1 MEVEAEDKEVVEI
14 SVDSVL
20 GELQSVLKGKF
31 TESDS
36 SSDSDEEEEP
46 IKNGLS
52 REDALQEHSNKTDE
66 EKIVENSSGSPVS
79 PSSYVERPIFFKSSI
94 KKDPGSKMHDQ
105 LVKELGSVLKKR
117 SQQNGDLDP
126 VKEEETKV
134 KNNSNNKKPGPLKAN
149 SVFANKAL
157 LAHLENHLQ
166 KSLHKTT
173 VAGKSRSSVND
184 SSFDNKPN
192 DLPDIMESSISGAA
206 QFGVKLRPTQKR
218 AQKSENIITSA
229 GISSTSSLQLHQESS
244 QSDILL
250 QAKASLSGTKVQQP
264 SKSLTVK
271 TDKNTIVPTVSSFRE
286 KNVTTNN
293 STKPPSV
300 ELLKFHDNKV
310 SKNTS
315 VKTDDN
321 VFHVSTLKKEGRHLT
336 QINISGAVSMYYL
349 LGITAVLFIFSLLS
363 LTFNQ
368 RYLFPL
374 LGYS

>member
-20 GELQSVLKGKF
+20 GELQSVLKGKI

-36 SSDSDEEEEP
+36 SSDSDEEEDP

-52 REDALQEHSNKTDE
+52 TEDAQEQGNKTDE

-94 KKDPGSKMHDQ
+94 KKDPGSKLHDQ

-126 VKEEETKV
+126 VKEEEKKV
-134 KNNSNNKKPGPLKAN
+134 KDDSNNKKPGPLKAN

-173 VAGKSRSSVND
+173 VAGKPRSSVND
-184 SSFDNKPN
+184 SSFENKPN

-218 AQKSENIITSA
+218 VQKAENPVISA
-229 GISSTSSLQLHQESS
+229 GISSTSSPQLHQESS

-250 QAKASLSGTKVQQP
+250 QAKASLTGTKLQQH

-271 TDKNTIVPTVSSFRE
+271 TDKNIIVPTVYSYRE
-286 KNVTTNN
+286 KTVTINN
-293 STKPPSV
+293 TTKPPSV
-300 ELLKFHDNKV
+300 ELIKLHDNKV
-310 SKNTS
+310 SKHTS

-349 LGITAVLFIFSLLS
+349 LGITDVLIIFNLL
-363 LTFNQ
+363 LPFTHF
-368 RYLFPL
+368 
-374 LGYS
+374 

>member
-1 MEVEAEDKEVVEI
+1 MEVEAEDKEMVEI

-20 GELQSVLKGKF
+20 GELQSVLKGKI

-36 SSDSDEEEEP
+36 SSDSEEEEEP

-52 REDALQEHSNKTDE
+52 REDAQEHSNKTDE
-66 EKIVENSSGSPVS
+66 EKIVENSSGSPAS
-79 PSSYVERPIFFKSSI
+79 PGSYVERPIFFKSSI
-94 KKDPGSKMHDQ
+94 KKDPGSKLHDQ

-126 VKEEETKV
+126 VKEEEKTV
-134 KNNSNNKKPGPLKAN
+134 KDNSNNKKPGPIKAN

-173 VAGKSRSSVND
+173 VAGKPRSSVND
-184 SSFDNKPN
+184 SSFENN

-218 AQKSENIITSA
+218 AQKAENPITSA
-229 GISSTSSLQLHQESS
+229 GISSTSSPQLHQESS

-250 QAKASLSGTKVQQP
+250 QAKASLTGTKVQQP

-271 TDKNTIVPTVSSFRE
+271 TDKNISVPTVSSYRE

-293 STKPPSV
+293 FTKPPSV

-310 SKNTS
+310 SKHTS
-315 VKTDDN
+315 VKADDN

-349 LGITAVLFIFSLLS
+349 LGIYSC
-363 LTFNQ
+363 FNN
-368 RYLFPL
+368 F
-374 LGYS
+374 

>member
-20 GELQSVLKGKF
+20 GELQSVLKGKI

-36 SSDSDEEEEP
+36 SSDSDEEEDP

-52 REDALQEHSNKTDE
+52 TEDAQEQGNKTDE

-94 KKDPGSKMHDQ
+94 KKDPGSKLHDQ

-126 VKEEETKV
+126 VKEEEKKV
-134 KNNSNNKKPGPLKAN
+134 KDDSNNKKPGPLKAN

-173 VAGKSRSSVND
+173 VAGKPRSSVND
-184 SSFDNKPN
+184 SSFENKPN

-218 AQKSENIITSA
+218 VQKAENPVISA
-229 GISSTSSLQLHQESS
+229 GSSTSSPQLHQESS

-271 TDKNTIVPTVSSFRE
+271 TDKNTIVPTVSLYRE
-286 KNVTTNN
+286 RNVTINN
-293 STKPPSV
+293 TTKPPSV
-300 ELLKFHDNKV
+300 ELLKLHDNKV
-310 SKNTS
+310 SKHTS

-349 LGITAVLFIFSLLS
+349 LGITDVLIIFNLL
-363 LTFNQ
+363 LPFTHF
-368 RYLFPL
+368 
-374 LGYS
+374 

>member
-20 GELQSVLKGKF
+20 GELQSVLKGKI

-36 SSDSDEEEEP
+36 SSDSDEEEDP

-52 REDALQEHSNKTDE
+52 TEDAQEQGNKTDE

-94 KKDPGSKMHDQ
+94 KKDPGSKLHDQ

-117 SQQNGDLDP
+117 SQQNGDLDQDD
-126 VKEEETKV
+126 
-134 KNNSNNKKPGPLKAN
+134 SNNKKPGPLKAN

-173 VAGKSRSSVND
+173 VAGKPRSSVND
-184 SSFDNKPN
+184 SSFENKPN

-218 AQKSENIITSA
+218 AQKAEHPVISA
-229 GISSTSSLQLHQESS
+229 GISSTSSPQLHQESS

-250 QAKASLSGTKVQQP
+250 QAKASLTGTKVQQP

-271 TDKNTIVPTVSSFRE
+271 TDKNIIVPTVYSYRE
-286 KNVTTNN
+286 KTVTINN
-293 STKPPSV
+293 TTKPPSV
-300 ELLKFHDNKV
+300 ELLKLHDNKV
-310 SKNTS
+310 SKHTS

-336 QINISGAVSMYYL
+336 QINISGAVSMYY
-349 LGITAVLFIFSLLS
+349 
-363 LTFNQ
+363 
-368 RYLFPL
+368 
-374 LGYS
+374 